1 MSYEALSKLYYQ
13 DADNYE
19 KIYAS
24 RYQGEN
30 AVQLDFVVSGNPAFY
45 CLTPEIFGLATS
57 IYKEEHQILKLRN
70 ELPGIALSQ
79 FTRRCLI
86 DEIVLT
92 NSIEGV
98 NSTRR
103 DIDDILDDLKG
114 RDHKKRFQGL
124 VQKYLMLQN
133 DSKLSLSTCEDIRR
147 IYDDLVLKE
156 VCEEDPKDRPDGE
169 LFRKDLVYVHSS
181 TQKVIHT
188 GLYPESEIQNA
199 IKKAIAILQDE
210 NQDSLIRVSVFHYFI
225 GYIHPFYN
233 GNGRLARFISSYLLA
248 RELDPL
254 LSYRLSFPI
263 KENINEY
270 YKAFKICNDPK
281 NRGDI
286 TPFIEFFLTIM
297 HKAAEQLHQAL
308 YKRKHDLHMYEEY
321 LESFPFVQKNQDLYP
336 LGHALIQAE
345 LFSEKGIS
353 TQELLELLSI
363 SRGTLSSRLDVYRKN
378 GLLSENQDGA
388 KKYYRLNQ
396 KTFLQLGGTLLAKNS
411 QV

>member
-1 MSYEALSKLYYQ
+1 MMIIDIIKS
-13 DADNYE
+13 D
-19 KIYAS
+19 IYI
-24 RYQGEN
+24 N
-30 AVQLDFVVSGNPAFY
+30 F
-45 CLTPEIFGLATS
+45 
-57 IYKEEHQILKLRN
+57 
-70 ELPGIALSQ
+70 
-79 FTRRCLI
+79 
-86 DEIVLT
+86 
-92 NSIEGV
+92 
-98 NSTRR
+98 
-103 DIDDILDDLKG
+103 KG
-114 RDHKKRFQGL
+114 
-124 VQKYLMLQN
+124 
-133 DSKLSLSTCEDIRR
+133 
-147 IYDDLVLKE
+147 
-156 VCEEDPKDRPDGE
+156 
-169 LFRKDLVYVHSS
+169 
-181 TQKVIHT
+181 
-188 GLYPESEIQNA
+188 
-199 IKKAIAILQDE
+199 
-210 NQDSLIRVSVFHYFI
+210 
-225 GYIHPFYN
+225 
-233 GNGRLARFISSYLLA
+233 
-248 RELDPL
+248 
-254 LSYRLSFPI
+254 
-263 KENINEY
+263 ENINEY